1 MYLVRFLNKV
11 FKKAMDDNFS
21 SRVKDVITY
30 SKEEALR
37 LGHDFI
43 GTEHLMLGLLRD
55 GNGKAISILSALEI
69 DLDYL
74 RRKIEILSPA
84 NPTNSPEPQ
93 HKTNLHLTRQAERAL
108 KTTFLEAKLF
118 QSTSI
123 NTAHLLLC
131 ILRNEND
138 PTTKVLHKLQVDY
151 ETVKDQFKYMS
162 VESDDDDFI
171 DMPSADA
178 FPDDAADEDN
188 RGQGASFSSSTDD
201 KKSKKSSTPVL
212 DNFGRD
218 LTKVAIEGN
227 MDPVIGR
234 EKEIERVSQILSR
247 RKKNNPLLI
256 GEPGVGKSAIAEGL
270 ALRIIQKKVSRVLYN
285 KRVVT
290 LDLASLVAG
299 TKYRGQFEERLKAVM
314 NELEKNANIILFIDE
329 IHTIVGAGGA
339 TGSLDASNMFK
350 PALARG
356 EIQCIGATTLD
367 EYRQNIEKD
376 GALERRFQ
384 KVVVEPTT
392 VDETIE
398 ILQNIKDKYE
408 AHHNVNYTDE
418 AIEACVK
425 LSDRYITDRFLPDK
439 AIDALDEAGS
449 RVHIT
454 NMEVPEKV
462 VEIENELEQVREQKN
477 TVVKRQKYEEA
488 AKLRDDEK
496 KLEKELLLAQ
506 EDWQEE
512 QRQNRETVTENHI
525 ADVVAMMTGIPVQRV
540 SDGESDRLAK
550 LEELIQG
557 KVIGQENAVAKVAKA
572 IQRNRAGLKNP
583 NKPIGSFIFLGQTG
597 VGKTQLAKVLAS
609 ELFESEASLIRID
622 MSEYMEKFSISRL
635 IGAPPGYVGYEEGG
649 QLSEK
654 VRRKPYS
661 VVLLDE
667 IEKAHPDVF
676 NMLLQ
681 VLDDGYLTDS
691 LGRRVDFKNTIIIM
705 TSNVGA
711 RQVKDFGLGVGFGTA
726 AQKSQEDKNIQGVIQ
741 NALKKK
747 FSPEFLNRIDDVV
760 IFNNLDK
767 DHLAKIIQL
776 ELGALQNRV
785 KELGYSLSLS
795 KKAVTFL
802 IDKGYDKQYGARPLA
817 RAIQRYV
824 EDAMAGEIINKSLAN
839 GAKVTFDWDGKSGEL
854 KLSVENKKT
863 TKES

>member
-1 MYLVRFLNKV
+1 
-11 FKKAMDDNFS
+11 MDDNFS
-21 SRVKDVITY
+21 PRVKDVIAY

-55 GNGKAISILSALEI
+55 GSGKAIDILSALDV
-69 DLDYL
+69 DLNHL
-74 RRKIEILSPA
+74 RRKVEILSPA
-84 NPTNSPEPQ
+84 NPNIVAASNE
-93 HKTNLHLTRQAERAL
+93 KKNLHLTRQAERAL

-138 PTTKVLHKLQVDY
+138 PTTKLLNKLMVDY
-151 ETVKDQFKYMS
+151 DNVKEEFKSMITSEDDYLDTPKS
-162 VESDDDDFI
+162 ESYSDDDI
-171 DMPSADA
+171 NEE
-178 FPDDAADEDN
+178 EDSKQN
-188 RGQGASFSSSTDD
+188 PFSSSQSGKSN
-201 KKSKKSSTPVL
+201 KKSKTPVL

-218 LTKVAIEGN
+218 LTVLAEEDKL
-227 MDPVIGR
+227 DPVVGR
-234 EKEIERVSQILSR
+234 EKEIQRVSQILSR

-270 ALRIIQKKVSRVLYN
+270 ALRIVKRKVSRTLFN

-299 TKYRGQFEERLKAVM
+299 TKYRGQFEERMKAVM
-314 NELEKNANIILFIDE
+314 NELEKNDDIILFIDE

-367 EYRQNIEKD
+367 EYRQYIEKD

-384 KVVVEPTT
+384 KVIVEPTS
-392 VDETIE
+392 VEETIE
-398 ILQNIKDKYE
+398 ILNNIKGKYE
-408 AHHNVNYTDE
+408 EHHNVDYTKE

-425 LSDRYITDRFLPDK
+425 LTNRYMTDRFLPDK

-454 NMEVPEKV
+454 NIDVPKQ
-462 VEIENELEQVREQKN
+462 ILELEKKLEEVKETKN
-477 TVVKRQKYEEA
+477 SVVKKQKYEEA

-496 KLEKELLLAQ
+496 RLEKELASAQ
-506 EDWQEE
+506 EQWEE
-512 QRQNRETVTENHI
+512 ETKQHREIVSEDNV
-525 ADVVAMMTGIPVQRV
+525 ADVVSMMTGIPVNKIAQT
-540 SDGESDRLAK
+540 EINKLAQ
-550 LEELIQG
+550 LPELIRG
-557 KVIGQENAVAKVAKA
+557 KVIGQDQAVSKVVKA
-572 IQRNRAGLKNP
+572 IQRNRAGLKDP

-597 VGKTQLAKVLAS
+597 VGKTQLAKILAS
-609 ELFESEASLIRID
+609 ELFDSDDALVRID
-622 MSEYMEKFSISRL
+622 MSEYMEKFAISRL

-649 QLSEK
+649 QLTEK
-654 VRRKPYS
+654 IRRKPYA

-691 LGRRVDFKNTIIIM
+691 LGRKIDFRNTIIIM
-705 TSNVGA
+705 TSNIGA
-711 RQVKDFGLGVGFGTA
+711 RKLKDFGTGVGFGTSA
-726 AQKSQEDKNIQGVIQ
+726 KEAQEADYAKGVIE
-741 NALKKK
+741 NALKKA
-747 FSPEFLNRIDDVV
+747 FAPEFLNRIDDVV
-760 IFNNLDK
+760 VFNTLEK
-767 DHLAKIIQL
+767 DDINKIIDI
-776 ELGALQNRV
+776 ELV
-785 KELGYSLSLS
+785 KLIERIKDLGYILNLTD
-795 KKAVTFL
+795 KAKDY
-802 IDKGYDKQYGARPLA
+802 IADKGFDKQYGARPLK
-817 RAIQRYV
+817 RAIQKYV
-824 EDAMAGEIINKSLAN
+824 EDALAEEIINSKIQEGDTISIDFDSKNDDLKI
-839 GAKVTFDWDGKSGEL
+839 KVKRS
-854 KLSVENKKT
+854 SKT
-863 TKES
+863 TES

>member
-1 MYLVRFLNKV
+1 
-11 FKKAMDDNFS
+11 MDDNFS

-84 NPTNSPEPQ
+84 NPTNLPEPQ

-162 VESDDDDFI
+162 VDSDDDDFI

-178 FPDDAADEDN
+178 FPDDAADEHT
-188 RGQGASFSSSTDD
+188 RGQGAAFSSSTED

-218 LTKVAIEGN
+218 LTKVAQDGN

-314 NELEKNANIILFIDE
+314 NELEKNTNIILFIDE

-408 AHHNVNYTDE
+408 AHHNVNYTEE
-418 AIEACVK
+418 AIKACVK

-661 VVLLDE
+661 VILLDE

-776 ELGALQNRV
+776 ELDALQNRV

-824 EDAMAGEIINKSLAN
+824 EDAMAGEIINKSLVN
-839 GAKVTFDWDGKSGEL
+839 GAKVTFDWDGKSDKL
-854 KLSVENKKT
+854 KLSVDNKKT
-863 TKES
+863 AKES

>member
-1 MYLVRFLNKV
+1 
-11 FKKAMDDNFS
+11 MDDNFS
-21 SRVKDVITY
+21 PRVKDVIAY

-55 GNGKAISILSALEI
+55 GGGKAIDILSALQI
-69 DLDYL
+69 DLNHL
-74 RRKIEILSPA
+74 RRKVEILSPA
-84 NPTNSPEPQ
+84 NPNVTVASNE
-93 HKTNLHLTRQAERAL
+93 KKNLHLTRQAERAL

-138 PTTKVLHKLQVDY
+138 PTTKLLNKLKVDY
-151 ETVKDQFKYMS
+151 DNVKEQFKFMITSEEDYLDS
-162 VESDDDDFI
+162 PKAESFSDDDD
-171 DMPSADA
+171 AH
-178 FPDDAADEDN
+178 DDDESKQN
-188 RGQGASFSSSTDD
+188 PFSQSTSKTA
-201 KKSKKSSTPVL
+201 KKSKTPVL

-218 LTKVAIEGN
+218 LTALAEEDKL
-227 MDPVIGR
+227 DPVVGR
-234 EKEIERVSQILSR
+234 EKEIQRVSQILSR

-270 ALRIIQKKVSRVLYN
+270 ALRIIKRKVSRILFN

-299 TKYRGQFEERLKAVM
+299 TKYRGQFEERMKAVM
-314 NELEKNANIILFIDE
+314 NELEKNDDIILFIDE

-367 EYRQNIEKD
+367 EYRQYIEKD

-384 KVVVEPTT
+384 KVIVEPTT
-392 VDETIE
+392 VEETIQ
-398 ILQNIKDKYE
+398 ILNNIKEKYE
-408 AHHNVNYTDE
+408 DHHNVEYTPE

-425 LSDRYITDRFLPDK
+425 LTNRYMTERFLPDK

-454 NMEVPEKV
+454 NIDVPKQ
-462 VEIENELEQVREQKN
+462 IIELEKQLEDVKATKN
-477 TVVKRQKYEEA
+477 TVVKKQKYEEA

-496 KLEKELLLAQ
+496 RLEKDLAMAQ
-506 EDWQEE
+506 EKWEE
-512 QRQNRETVTENHI
+512 ETKQHREIVTEDNV
-525 ADVVAMMTGIPVQRV
+525 ADVVSMMTGIPVNRIAQT
-540 SDGESDRLAK
+540 ESNKLAK
-550 LEELIQG
+550 LPDLIKG
-557 KVIGQENAVAKVAKA
+557 KVIGQDEAVAKVVKA
-572 IQRNRAGLKNP
+572 IQRNRAGLKDP

-597 VGKTQLAKVLAS
+597 VGKTQLAKVLAR
-609 ELFESEASLIRID
+609 ELFDSEDALVRID

-635 IGAPPGYVGYEEGG
+635 VGAPPGYVGYEEGG
-649 QLSEK
+649 QLTEK
-654 VRRKPYS
+654 IRRKPYA

-691 LGRRVDFKNTIIIM
+691 LGRKIDFRNTILIM
-705 TSNVGA
+705 TSNIGA
-711 RQVKDFGLGVGFGTA
+711 RKLKDFGQGVGFGTSAKA
-726 AQKSQEDKNIQGVIQ
+726 AQATDNSRSIIE
-741 NALKKK
+741 NALKKA
-747 FSPEFLNRIDDVV
+747 FAPEFLNRIDDVMV
-760 IFNNLDK
+760 FNTLEKADIDK
-767 DHLAKIIQL
+767 IIDIELAKLILRI
-776 ELGALQNRV
+776 
-785 KELGYSLSLS
+785 KDLGYELKLS
-795 KKAVTFL
+795 KKAKEY
-802 IDKGYDKQYGARPLA
+802 IADKGFDKEYGARPLK
-817 RAIQRYV
+817 RAIQKYI
-824 EDAMAGEIINKSLAN
+824 EDTLAEEIINSKIQEGDKIVMDLDSKTNELTIKIEKSE
-839 GAKVTFDWDGKSGEL
+839 KQTE
-854 KLSVENKKT
+854 T
-863 TKES
+863 